1 MTRATFPRA
10 ARLLT
15 PADFARLRGISRRI
29 GSASFAA
36 EIAPV
41 ADPADPGA
49 CVRLGL
55 AVSRRVSKRAVRR
68 NRIKRIA
75 RDSFRRRRE
84 GLPACDILLI
94 ARSEADQRSNA
105 ELRAELERL
114 WQRVASL
121 NANPAAGTMRA

>member
-36 EIAPV
+36 EVAP
-41 ADPADPGA
+41 AATA
-49 CVRLGL
+49 TATCARLGL

-75 RDSFRRRRE
+75 RDSFRRQRAN
-84 GLPACDILLI
+84 LPACDILLI
-94 ARSEADQRSNA
+94 ARSEANLRSNA

-114 WQRVASL
+114 WQRVATL
-121 NANPAAGTMRA
+121 NDAQAAGTMRA

>member
-36 EIAPV
+36 EVAP
-41 ADPADPGA
+41 AAA
-49 CVRLGL
+49 ATCARLGL

-75 RDSFRRRRE
+75 RDSFRRQRDN
-84 GLPACDILLI
+84 LPACDILLI
-94 ARSEADQRSNA
+94 ARSEADLRSNA

-114 WQRVASL
+114 WQRVATL
-121 NANPAAGTMRA
+121 NGAQAAGTMRA

>member
-36 EIAPV
+36 EIAP
-41 ADPADPGA
+41 AATA
-49 CVRLGL
+49 SCARLGL

-75 RDSFRRRRE
+75 RDSFRRQRAN
-84 GLPACDILLI
+84 LPACDILLI
-94 ARSEADQRSNA
+94 ARSEANLRSNA

-114 WQRVASL
+114 WQRVATL
-121 NANPAAGTMRA
+121 NDARAAGTMRA

>member
-36 EIAPV
+36 EVAP
-41 ADPADPGA
+41 AAASDHA
-49 CVRLGL
+49 RLGL

-75 RDSFRRRRE
+75 RDSFRRQRAQ
-84 GLPACDILLI
+84 LPACDILLI

-121 NANPAAGTMRA
+121 NGAPAAGTMRA